1 MATFAEL
8 TSMDRTKLLKDLEN
22 SRKSLFDVRYKVAN
36 KQDKANHQI
45 KALKKTIAQILT
57 ALQRAPIEIAESK
70 DALENNEEKVQDT
83 ARAKTSVVSS
93 SRSHAPKA
101 KKAVKT
107 VSKK

>member
-8 TSMDRTKLLKDLEN
+8 TSTDRTKLLKDLEN

-57 ALQRAPIEIAESK
+57 ALQRAPIQTAESK

-93 SRSHAPKA
+93 SRSTVSKA
-101 KKAVKT
+101 KKPAKT